1 MMAVTQ
7 NRAAASTR
15 SKRVRAETRTAD
27 TPRIFVY
34 YLFYSHANPLIVQH
48 IAHAFVG
55 SMTDAQ

>member
-1 MMAVTQ
+1 VAERLAVYV
-7 NRAAASTR
+7 ALV
-15 SKRVRAETRTAD
+15 KRVRAETRTAA